1 MVTTTTMPRL
11 YRCFVDELSYN
22 AISPNV
28 RDPLEAG
35 PARDGTIT
43 SELPSLPEI
52 LKAAATAGPHFRF
65 FQAGVL

>member
-1 MVTTTTMPRL
+1 MVTITMPRL

-35 PARDGTIT
+35 PARDRTIT

-52 LKAAATAGPHFRF
+52 LKAAATADPHFRF
-65 FQAGVL
+65 FLAGVL